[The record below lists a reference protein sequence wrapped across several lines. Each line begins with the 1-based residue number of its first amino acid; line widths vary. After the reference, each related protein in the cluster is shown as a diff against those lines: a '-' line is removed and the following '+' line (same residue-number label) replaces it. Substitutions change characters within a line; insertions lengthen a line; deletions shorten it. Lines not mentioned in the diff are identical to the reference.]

1 MRLVNTFDPKRVSP
15 VTFPS
20 QPLETEIRQGW
31 EVILKYAGEGEG
43 PFLVDL
49 SHRPKWDFQDG
60 NLDHV
65 ELWGRHVPKDPGQS
79 NWVDGLLINRMNW
92 TQAAIWNLG
101 AEDLKMPEE
110 RAYTDITDGFCLL
123 ALVGNE
129 ALAVMEKV
137 SPLDLA
143 QPGKIAPYLLQGPVM
158 DIPSQIVML
167 GTRDIMTVLV
177 AFSRGYGQAMAEALL
192 GAGSEYR
199 LRPGGERHIRERL
212 RAVANG
218 EF

>member
-1 MRLVNTFDPKRVSP
+1 VNTFDPKRVSP

-20 QPLETEIRQGW
+20 QPLESEIRQGW

-49 SHRPKWDFQDG
+49 SHRPKWDLQDG

-65 ELWGRHVPKDPGQS
+65 KPWGRHVPKDPGQS

-92 TQAAIWNLG
+92 TQAAIWNLA
-101 AEDLKMPEE
+101 AEDHEMPEE
-110 RAYTDITDGFCLL
+110 PAYTDVADGFCLL
-123 ALVGNE
+123 ALVGAE
-129 ALAVMEKV
+129 ALAVMERV

-158 DIPSQIVML
+158 DIPSQLVML
-167 GTRDIMTVLV
+167 ETGDIMTVLV
-177 AFSRGYGQAMAEALL
+177 SFSRGYGQAMAEALL
-192 GAGSEYR
+192 GAGSEYG
-199 LRPGGERHIRERL
+199 LCPGGERQFQERL
-212 RAVANG
+212 KAIANG
-218 EF
+218 KF